1 MTEQQLSVA
10 RQYINW
16 HTDRFGFSTSNVK
29 FIEGYIELLGDYG
42 IEKRSLD
49 VVVSN
54 CVINLCFD
62 KKKVFQEVYQV
73 LKNGGEFYFSDVYCS
88 RRVPTKL
95 KDNKVLWGE
104 CLSGALYW
112 NDFEN
117 LVRECGFVDPRVV
130 NFNQITINNKELEKP
145 PSFFHGLPV
154 HPTNPKAWA
163 MVSVGFSNYTN
174 PNESLLISTLILATI
189 FIIIQFIFHNL
200 WCFFGVQL
208 KKIFQNTKYEI
219 WLMRFLSLLM
229 LGSLVLLFLK

>member
-1 MTEQQLSVA
+1 MLLDNYSVGLLLFA
-10 RQYINW
+10 VSMVATPGPANMILLNAGSQ
-16 HTDRFGFSTSNVK
+16 FGFKKAIPFVFGIILSKQLIIWPIGFGILT
-29 FIEGYIELLGDYG
+29 FFELFP
-42 IEKRSLD
+42 
-49 VVVSN
+49 N
-54 CVINLCFD
+54 F
-62 KKKVFQEVYQV
+62 
-73 LKNGGEFYFSDVYCS
+73 
-88 RRVPTKL
+88 
-95 KDNKVLWGE
+95 
-104 CLSGALYW
+104 
-112 NDFEN
+112 
-117 LVRECGFVDPRVV
+117 V
-130 NFNQITINNKELEKP
+130 NFIKFLSCTYIIWLAWKLSNFKINDNKELEKP

>member
-1 MTEQQLSVA
+1 MLLDNYSIGLLLFAVSMVA
-10 RQYINW
+10 TPGPANMILLNAGSQ
-16 HTDRFGFSTSNVK
+16 FGFKKAIPFV
-29 FIEGYIELLGDYG
+29 FG
-42 IEKRSLD
+42 I
-49 VVVSN
+49 
-54 CVINLCFD
+54 I
-62 KKKVFQEVYQV
+62 
-73 LKNGGEFYFSDVYCS
+73 
-88 RRVPTKL
+88 
-95 KDNKVLWGE
+95 
-104 CLSGALYW
+104 LSKQLIIWPIGFGILTF
-112 NDFEN
+112 FEIFPN
-117 LVRECGFVDPRVV
+117 FV
-130 NFNQITINNKELEKP
+130 NFIKFLSCTYIIWLAWKLSNFKINDNKELEKP

>member
-1 MTEQQLSVA
+1 MFLDNYSIGLLLFAVSMVA
-10 RQYINW
+10 TPGPANMILLNAGSQ
-16 HTDRFGFSTSNVK
+16 FGFKKAIPFVFGIILSKQLIIWPIGFGILT
-29 FIEGYIELLGDYG
+29 FFELFP
-42 IEKRSLD
+42 
-49 VVVSN
+49 N
-54 CVINLCFD
+54 F
-62 KKKVFQEVYQV
+62 
-73 LKNGGEFYFSDVYCS
+73 
-88 RRVPTKL
+88 
-95 KDNKVLWGE
+95 
-104 CLSGALYW
+104 
-112 NDFEN
+112 
-117 LVRECGFVDPRVV
+117 V
-130 NFNQITINNKELEKP
+130 NFIKFLSCTYIIWLAWKLSNFKINDNKELKKP

>member
-1 MTEQQLSVA
+1 MFLDNYSFGLLLFAVSMVA
-10 RQYINW
+10 TPGPANMILLNAGSQ
-16 HTDRFGFSTSNVK
+16 FGFKKAIPFVFGIILSKQLIIWPIGFGILT
-29 FIEGYIELLGDYG
+29 FFELFP
-42 IEKRSLD
+42 
-49 VVVSN
+49 N
-54 CVINLCFD
+54 F
-62 KKKVFQEVYQV
+62 
-73 LKNGGEFYFSDVYCS
+73 
-88 RRVPTKL
+88 
-95 KDNKVLWGE
+95 
-104 CLSGALYW
+104 
-112 NDFEN
+112 
-117 LVRECGFVDPRVV
+117 V
-130 NFNQITINNKELEKP
+130 NFIKFLSCTYIIWLAWKLSNFKINDNKELEKP

>member
-1 MTEQQLSVA
+1 MLLDNYSIGLLLFAVSMVA
-10 RQYINW
+10 TPGPANMILLNAGSQ
-16 HTDRFGFSTSNVK
+16 FGFKKAIPFVFGIILSKQLIIWPIGFGILT
-29 FIEGYIELLGDYG
+29 FFELFP
-42 IEKRSLD
+42 
-49 VVVSN
+49 N
-54 CVINLCFD
+54 F
-62 KKKVFQEVYQV
+62 
-73 LKNGGEFYFSDVYCS
+73 
-88 RRVPTKL
+88 
-95 KDNKVLWGE
+95 
-104 CLSGALYW
+104 
-112 NDFEN
+112 
-117 LVRECGFVDPRVV
+117 V
-130 NFNQITINNKELEKP
+130 NFIKFLSCTYIIWLAWKLSNFKINDNKELEKP

-174 PNESLLISTLILATI
+174 PNESHLISTLILATI

>member
-1 MTEQQLSVA
+1 MLLDNYSIGLLLFAVSMVA
-10 RQYINW
+10 TPGPANMILLNAGSQ
-16 HTDRFGFSTSNVK
+16 FGFKKAIPFVFGIILSKQLIIWPIGFGILT
-29 FIEGYIELLGDYG
+29 FFELFP
-42 IEKRSLD
+42 
-49 VVVSN
+49 N
-54 CVINLCFD
+54 F
-62 KKKVFQEVYQV
+62 
-73 LKNGGEFYFSDVYCS
+73 
-88 RRVPTKL
+88 
-95 KDNKVLWGE
+95 
-104 CLSGALYW
+104 
-112 NDFEN
+112 
-117 LVRECGFVDPRVV
+117 V
-130 NFNQITINNKELEKP
+130 NFIKFLSCTYIIWLAWKLSNFKMNDNKELEKP

>member
-1 MTEQQLSVA
+1 MLLDNYSIGLLLFAVSMVA
-10 RQYINW
+10 TPGPANMILLNAGSQ
-16 HTDRFGFSTSNVK
+16 FGFKKAIPFVFGIILSKQLIIWPIGFGILT
-29 FIEGYIELLGDYG
+29 FFELFP
-42 IEKRSLD
+42 
-49 VVVSN
+49 N
-54 CVINLCFD
+54 F
-62 KKKVFQEVYQV
+62 
-73 LKNGGEFYFSDVYCS
+73 
-88 RRVPTKL
+88 
-95 KDNKVLWGE
+95 
-104 CLSGALYW
+104 
-112 NDFEN
+112 
-117 LVRECGFVDPRVV
+117 V
-130 NFNQITINNKELEKP
+130 NFIKFLSCTYIIWLAWKLSNFKINDNKELKKP

-174 PNESLLISTLILATI
+174 PNESLLISTLMLATI

>member
-1 MTEQQLSVA
+1 MLLDNYSIGLLLFAVSMVA
-10 RQYINW
+10 TPGPANMILLNAGSQ
-16 HTDRFGFSTSNVK
+16 FGFKKAVPFVFGIILSKQLIIWPIGFGILT
-29 FIEGYIELLGDYG
+29 FFELFP
-42 IEKRSLD
+42 
-49 VVVSN
+49 N
-54 CVINLCFD
+54 F
-62 KKKVFQEVYQV
+62 
-73 LKNGGEFYFSDVYCS
+73 
-88 RRVPTKL
+88 
-95 KDNKVLWGE
+95 
-104 CLSGALYW
+104 
-112 NDFEN
+112 
-117 LVRECGFVDPRVV
+117 V
-130 NFNQITINNKELEKP
+130 NFIKFLSCTYIIWLAWKLSNFKINDNKELKKP

>member
-1 MTEQQLSVA
+1 MLLDNYSIGLLLFAVSMVA
-10 RQYINW
+10 TPGPANMIILNAGSQ
-16 HTDRFGFSTSNVK
+16 FGFKKAIPFVFGIILSKQLIIWPIGFGILT
-29 FIEGYIELLGDYG
+29 FFELFP
-42 IEKRSLD
+42 
-49 VVVSN
+49 N
-54 CVINLCFD
+54 F
-62 KKKVFQEVYQV
+62 
-73 LKNGGEFYFSDVYCS
+73 
-88 RRVPTKL
+88 
-95 KDNKVLWGE
+95 
-104 CLSGALYW
+104 
-112 NDFEN
+112 
-117 LVRECGFVDPRVV
+117 V
-130 NFNQITINNKELEKP
+130 NFIKFLSCTYIIWLAWKLSNFKINDNKELEKP

>member
-1 MTEQQLSVA
+1 MLLDNYSIGLLLFAVSMVA
-10 RQYINW
+10 TPGPANMILLNAGSQ
-16 HTDRFGFSTSNVK
+16 FGFKKAIPFVFGIILSKQLIIWPIGFGILTFFELFPNFINFIKFLSCTYIIWLAWKLSNFK
-29 FIEGYIELLGDYG
+29 
-42 IEKRSLD
+42 
-49 VVVSN
+49 
-54 CVINLCFD
+54 IND
-62 KKKVFQEVYQV
+62 
-73 LKNGGEFYFSDVYCS
+73 
-88 RRVPTKL
+88 
-95 KDNKVLWGE
+95 
-104 CLSGALYW
+104 
-112 NDFEN
+112 
-117 LVRECGFVDPRVV
+117 
-130 NFNQITINNKELEKP
+130 NKELKKP

-163 MVSVGFSNYTN
+163 MVSVSFSNYTN

>member
-1 MTEQQLSVA
+1 MFLDNYSIGLLLFAGSMVA
-10 RQYINW
+10 TPGPANMILLNAGSK
-16 HTDRFGFSTSNVK
+16 FGFKKSIPFV
-29 FIEGYIELLGDYG
+29 FG
-42 IEKRSLD
+42 I
-49 VVVSN
+49 
-54 CVINLCFD
+54 I
-62 KKKVFQEVYQV
+62 
-73 LKNGGEFYFSDVYCS
+73 
-88 RRVPTKL
+88 
-95 KDNKVLWGE
+95 
-104 CLSGALYW
+104 LSKQLIIWPIGFGILTF
-112 NDFEN
+112 FEHFPN
-117 LVRECGFVDPRVV
+117 FV
-130 NFNQITINNKELEKP
+130 NFIKFLSCTYIIWLAWKLSNFKINDNKELEKQ

>member
-1 MTEQQLSVA
+1 MFLDNYSIGLLLFAVSMVA
-10 RQYINW
+10 TPGPANMILLNAGSQ
-16 HTDRFGFSTSNVK
+16 FGFKKAIPFVFGIILSKQLIIWPIGFGILT
-29 FIEGYIELLGDYG
+29 FFELFP
-42 IEKRSLD
+42 
-49 VVVSN
+49 N
-54 CVINLCFD
+54 F
-62 KKKVFQEVYQV
+62 
-73 LKNGGEFYFSDVYCS
+73 
-88 RRVPTKL
+88 
-95 KDNKVLWGE
+95 
-104 CLSGALYW
+104 
-112 NDFEN
+112 
-117 LVRECGFVDPRVV
+117 V
-130 NFNQITINNKELEKP
+130 NFIKFLSCTYIIWLAWKLSNFKINDNKELEKP

-208 KKIFQNTKYEI
+208 KNIFQNTKYEI

>member
-1 MTEQQLSVA
+1 MLLDNYSIGLLLFAVSMVA
-10 RQYINW
+10 TPGPANMILLNAGSQ
-16 HTDRFGFSTSNVK
+16 FGF
-29 FIEGYIELLGDYG
+29 
-42 IEKRSLD
+42 
-49 VVVSN
+49 
-54 CVINLCFD
+54 
-62 KKKVFQEVYQV
+62 KKVIPFVF
-73 LKNGGEFYFSDVYCS
+73 GII
-88 RRVPTKL
+88 
-95 KDNKVLWGE
+95 
-104 CLSGALYW
+104 LSKQIIIWPIGFGILTF
-112 NDFEN
+112 FELFPN
-117 LVRECGFVDPRVV
+117 FV
-130 NFNQITINNKELEKP
+130 NFIKFLSCTYIIWLAWKLSNFKINDNKELEKP

-189 FIIIQFIFHNL
+189 FIVIQFIFHNL

>member
-1 MTEQQLSVA
+1 MLLDNYSIGLLLFAVSMVA
-10 RQYINW
+10 TPGPANMILLNAGSQ
-16 HTDRFGFSTSNVK
+16 FGFKKAIPFVFGIILSKQLIIWPIGFGILT
-29 FIEGYIELLGDYG
+29 FFELFP
-42 IEKRSLD
+42 
-49 VVVSN
+49 N
-54 CVINLCFD
+54 F
-62 KKKVFQEVYQV
+62 
-73 LKNGGEFYFSDVYCS
+73 
-88 RRVPTKL
+88 
-95 KDNKVLWGE
+95 
-104 CLSGALYW
+104 
-112 NDFEN
+112 
-117 LVRECGFVDPRVV
+117 V
-130 NFNQITINNKELEKP
+130 NFIKFFSCTYIIWLAWKLSNFKINDNKELEKP

>member
-1 MTEQQLSVA
+1 MFLDNYSFGLLLFAVSMVA
-10 RQYINW
+10 TPGPANMILLNAGSQ
-16 HTDRFGFSTSNVK
+16 FGFKKAIPFVFGIILSKQLIIWPIGFGILT
-29 FIEGYIELLGDYG
+29 FFELFP
-42 IEKRSLD
+42 
-49 VVVSN
+49 N
-54 CVINLCFD
+54 F
-62 KKKVFQEVYQV
+62 
-73 LKNGGEFYFSDVYCS
+73 
-88 RRVPTKL
+88 
-95 KDNKVLWGE
+95 
-104 CLSGALYW
+104 
-112 NDFEN
+112 
-117 LVRECGFVDPRVV
+117 V
-130 NFNQITINNKELEKP
+130 NFIKFLSCTYIIWLAWKLSNFKINDNKELKKP

>member
-1 MTEQQLSVA
+1 MLLDNYSIGLLLFAVSMVA
-10 RQYINW
+10 TPGPANMIILNAGSQ
-16 HTDRFGFSTSNVK
+16 FGFKKAIPFVFGIILSKQLIIWPIGFGILT
-29 FIEGYIELLGDYG
+29 FFELFP
-42 IEKRSLD
+42 
-49 VVVSN
+49 N
-54 CVINLCFD
+54 F
-62 KKKVFQEVYQV
+62 
-73 LKNGGEFYFSDVYCS
+73 
-88 RRVPTKL
+88 
-95 KDNKVLWGE
+95 
-104 CLSGALYW
+104 
-112 NDFEN
+112 
-117 LVRECGFVDPRVV
+117 V
-130 NFNQITINNKELEKP
+130 NFIKFLSCTYIIWLAWKLSKFKINDNKELEKP

>member
-1 MTEQQLSVA
+1 MLLDNYSIGLLLFAVSMVA
-10 RQYINW
+10 TPGPANMILLNAGSQ
-16 HTDRFGFSTSNVK
+16 FGFKKAIPFVFGIILSKQLIIWPIGFGILT
-29 FIEGYIELLGDYG
+29 FFELFP
-42 IEKRSLD
+42 
-49 VVVSN
+49 N
-54 CVINLCFD
+54 F
-62 KKKVFQEVYQV
+62 
-73 LKNGGEFYFSDVYCS
+73 
-88 RRVPTKL
+88 
-95 KDNKVLWGE
+95 
-104 CLSGALYW
+104 
-112 NDFEN
+112 
-117 LVRECGFVDPRVV
+117 V
-130 NFNQITINNKELEKP
+130 NFIKFLSCTYIIWLAWKLSNFKINDNKELEKP

-174 PNESLLISTLILATI
+174 PNESLLISTSILATI

>member
-1 MTEQQLSVA
+1 MLLDNYSIGLLLFAVSMVA
-10 RQYINW
+10 TPGPANMILLNAGSQ
-16 HTDRFGFSTSNVK
+16 FGFKKAIPFVFGIILSKQIIIWPIGFGILT
-29 FIEGYIELLGDYG
+29 FFELFP
-42 IEKRSLD
+42 
-49 VVVSN
+49 N
-54 CVINLCFD
+54 F
-62 KKKVFQEVYQV
+62 
-73 LKNGGEFYFSDVYCS
+73 
-88 RRVPTKL
+88 
-95 KDNKVLWGE
+95 
-104 CLSGALYW
+104 
-112 NDFEN
+112 
-117 LVRECGFVDPRVV
+117 V
-130 NFNQITINNKELEKP
+130 NFIKFLSCTYIIWLAWKLSNFKINDNKELEKP

-174 PNESLLISTLILATI
+174 PNESLLTSTLILATI

>member
-1 MTEQQLSVA
+1 MLLDNYSIGLLLFAVSMVA
-10 RQYINW
+10 TPGPANMILLNAGSQ
-16 HTDRFGFSTSNVK
+16 FGFKKAIPFVFGIILSKQLIIWPIGFGILT
-29 FIEGYIELLGDYG
+29 FFELFP
-42 IEKRSLD
+42 
-49 VVVSN
+49 N
-54 CVINLCFD
+54 F
-62 KKKVFQEVYQV
+62 
-73 LKNGGEFYFSDVYCS
+73 
-88 RRVPTKL
+88 
-95 KDNKVLWGE
+95 
-104 CLSGALYW
+104 
-112 NDFEN
+112 
-117 LVRECGFVDPRVV
+117 V
-130 NFNQITINNKELEKP
+130 NFIKFVSCTYIIWLAWKLSNFKINDNKELEKP

>member
-1 MTEQQLSVA
+1 MLLDNYSIGLLLFAGSMVA
-10 RQYINW
+10 TPGPANMILLTAGSQ
-16 HTDRFGFSTSNVK
+16 FGFKKAIPFVFGIILSKQLIIWPIGFGILTFFELFPNFVIFIKFLSCTYIIWLAWKLSNFK
-29 FIEGYIELLGDYG
+29 
-42 IEKRSLD
+42 
-49 VVVSN
+49 
-54 CVINLCFD
+54 IND
-62 KKKVFQEVYQV
+62 
-73 LKNGGEFYFSDVYCS
+73 
-88 RRVPTKL
+88 
-95 KDNKVLWGE
+95 
-104 CLSGALYW
+104 
-112 NDFEN
+112 
-117 LVRECGFVDPRVV
+117 
-130 NFNQITINNKELEKP
+130 NKELEKP

-189 FIIIQFIFHNL
+189 FIIVQFIFHNL

>member
-1 MTEQQLSVA
+1 MLLDNYSIGLLLFASSMVA
-10 RQYINW
+10 TPGPANMILLNAGSQ
-16 HTDRFGFSTSNVK
+16 FGFKKAIPFVFGIILSKQLIIWPIGFGILTFFELFPNFVYFIKFLSCTYIIWLAWKLSNFK
-29 FIEGYIELLGDYG
+29 
-42 IEKRSLD
+42 
-49 VVVSN
+49 
-54 CVINLCFD
+54 IND
-62 KKKVFQEVYQV
+62 
-73 LKNGGEFYFSDVYCS
+73 
-88 RRVPTKL
+88 
-95 KDNKVLWGE
+95 
-104 CLSGALYW
+104 
-112 NDFEN
+112 
-117 LVRECGFVDPRVV
+117 
-130 NFNQITINNKELEKP
+130 NKELEKP

-208 KKIFQNTKYEI
+208 KNIFQNTKYEI

>member
-1 MTEQQLSVA
+1 MLLDNYSIGLLLFAVSMVA
-10 RQYINW
+10 TPGPANMILLNAGSQ
-16 HTDRFGFSTSNVK
+16 FGFKKAVPFVFGIILSKQLIIWPIGFGILT
-29 FIEGYIELLGDYG
+29 FFELFP
-42 IEKRSLD
+42 
-49 VVVSN
+49 N
-54 CVINLCFD
+54 F
-62 KKKVFQEVYQV
+62 
-73 LKNGGEFYFSDVYCS
+73 
-88 RRVPTKL
+88 
-95 KDNKVLWGE
+95 
-104 CLSGALYW
+104 
-112 NDFEN
+112 
-117 LVRECGFVDPRVV
+117 V
-130 NFNQITINNKELEKP
+130 NFIKFLSCTYIIWLAWKLSNFKINDNKELEKP

-174 PNESLLISTLILATI
+174 PNESPLISTFILATI

>member
-1 MTEQQLSVA
+1 MFLDNYSVGLFLFA
-10 RQYINW
+10 VSMVATPGPANMILLNAGSQ
-16 HTDRFGFSTSNVK
+16 FGFKKAIPFVFGIILSKQLIIWPIGFGILT
-29 FIEGYIELLGDYG
+29 FFELFP
-42 IEKRSLD
+42 
-49 VVVSN
+49 N
-54 CVINLCFD
+54 F
-62 KKKVFQEVYQV
+62 
-73 LKNGGEFYFSDVYCS
+73 
-88 RRVPTKL
+88 
-95 KDNKVLWGE
+95 
-104 CLSGALYW
+104 
-112 NDFEN
+112 
-117 LVRECGFVDPRVV
+117 V
-130 NFNQITINNKELEKP
+130 NFIKFLSCTYIIWLAWKLSNFKINDNKELEKP

>member
-1 MTEQQLSVA
+1 MLLDNYSIGLLLFAVSMVA
-10 RQYINW
+10 TPGPANMILLNAGSQ
-16 HTDRFGFSTSNVK
+16 FGFKKAIPFVFGIIFSKQLIIWPIGFGILT
-29 FIEGYIELLGDYG
+29 FFELFP
-42 IEKRSLD
+42 
-49 VVVSN
+49 N
-54 CVINLCFD
+54 F
-62 KKKVFQEVYQV
+62 
-73 LKNGGEFYFSDVYCS
+73 
-88 RRVPTKL
+88 
-95 KDNKVLWGE
+95 
-104 CLSGALYW
+104 
-112 NDFEN
+112 
-117 LVRECGFVDPRVV
+117 V
-130 NFNQITINNKELEKP
+130 NFIKFLSCTYIIWLAWKLSNFKINDNKELEKP

>member
-1 MTEQQLSVA
+1 MLLDNYSIGLLLFAVSMVA
-10 RQYINW
+10 TPGPANMILLNAGSQ
-16 HTDRFGFSTSNVK
+16 FGFKKAVPFVFGIILSKQLIIWPIGFGILT
-29 FIEGYIELLGDYG
+29 FFELFP
-42 IEKRSLD
+42 
-49 VVVSN
+49 N
-54 CVINLCFD
+54 F
-62 KKKVFQEVYQV
+62 
-73 LKNGGEFYFSDVYCS
+73 
-88 RRVPTKL
+88 
-95 KDNKVLWGE
+95 
-104 CLSGALYW
+104 
-112 NDFEN
+112 
-117 LVRECGFVDPRVV
+117 V
-130 NFNQITINNKELEKP
+130 NFIKFLSCTYIIWLAWKLSNFKINDNKELEIP

>member
-1 MTEQQLSVA
+1 MLLDNYSIGLLLFAVSMVA
-10 RQYINW
+10 TPGPANMILLNAGSQ
-16 HTDRFGFSTSNVK
+16 FGFKKAIPFVFGIILSKQLIIWPIGFGILTFFELFPNFVYFIKFLSCTYIIWLAWKLSNFK
-29 FIEGYIELLGDYG
+29 
-42 IEKRSLD
+42 
-49 VVVSN
+49 
-54 CVINLCFD
+54 IND
-62 KKKVFQEVYQV
+62 
-73 LKNGGEFYFSDVYCS
+73 
-88 RRVPTKL
+88 
-95 KDNKVLWGE
+95 
-104 CLSGALYW
+104 
-112 NDFEN
+112 
-117 LVRECGFVDPRVV
+117 
-130 NFNQITINNKELEKP
+130 NKELEKP

>member
-1 MTEQQLSVA
+1 MLLDNYSIGLLLFAVSMVA
-10 RQYINW
+10 TPGPANMILLNAGSQ
-16 HTDRFGFSTSNVK
+16 FGFKKAVPFVFGIILSKQLIIWPIGFGILT
-29 FIEGYIELLGDYG
+29 FFELFP
-42 IEKRSLD
+42 
-49 VVVSN
+49 N
-54 CVINLCFD
+54 F
-62 KKKVFQEVYQV
+62 
-73 LKNGGEFYFSDVYCS
+73 
-88 RRVPTKL
+88 
-95 KDNKVLWGE
+95 
-104 CLSGALYW
+104 
-112 NDFEN
+112 
-117 LVRECGFVDPRVV
+117 V
-130 NFNQITINNKELEKP
+130 NFIKFLSCTYIIWLAWKLSNFKIKDNKELEKP

>member
-1 MTEQQLSVA
+1 MFLDNYSIGLLLFAVSMVA
-10 RQYINW
+10 TPGPANMILLNAGSQ
-16 HTDRFGFSTSNVK
+16 FGFKKAIPFV
-29 FIEGYIELLGDYG
+29 FG
-42 IEKRSLD
+42 IILSKQL
-49 VVVSN
+49 
-54 CVINLCFD
+54 IIWPIGFGILTF
-62 KKKVFQEVYQV
+62 F
-73 LKNGGEFYFSDVYCS
+73 EFF
-88 RRVPTKL
+88 P
-95 KDNKVLWGE
+95 N
-104 CLSGALYW
+104 
-112 NDFEN
+112 F
-117 LVRECGFVDPRVV
+117 V
-130 NFNQITINNKELEKP
+130 NFIKFLSCTYIIWLAWKLSNFKINDNKELEKP

-208 KKIFQNTKYEI
+208 KIIFQNTKYEI

>member
-1 MTEQQLSVA
+1 MLLDNYSIGLLLFAVSMVA
-10 RQYINW
+10 TPGPANMILLNAGSQ
-16 HTDRFGFSTSNVK
+16 FGFKKAIPFVFGIILSKQLIIWPIGFGILT
-29 FIEGYIELLGDYG
+29 FFELFP
-42 IEKRSLD
+42 
-49 VVVSN
+49 N
-54 CVINLCFD
+54 F
-62 KKKVFQEVYQV
+62 
-73 LKNGGEFYFSDVYCS
+73 
-88 RRVPTKL
+88 
-95 KDNKVLWGE
+95 
-104 CLSGALYW
+104 
-112 NDFEN
+112 
-117 LVRECGFVDPRVV
+117 V
-130 NFNQITINNKELEKP
+130 NFIKFLSCTYIIWLAWKLSNFKINDNKELEKP

-174 PNESLLISTLILATI
+174 PNESLLISTLIIATI

>member
-1 MTEQQLSVA
+1 MLLDNYSIGLLLFAVSMVA
-10 RQYINW
+10 TPGPANMILLNAGSQ
-16 HTDRFGFSTSNVK
+16 FGFKKAIPFV
-29 FIEGYIELLGDYG
+29 FG
-42 IEKRSLD
+42 IILSKQL
-49 VVVSN
+49 
-54 CVINLCFD
+54 IIWPIGFGILTF
-62 KKKVFQEVYQV
+62 F
-73 LKNGGEFYFSDVYCS
+73 EFF
-88 RRVPTKL
+88 P
-95 KDNKVLWGE
+95 N
-104 CLSGALYW
+104 
-112 NDFEN
+112 F
-117 LVRECGFVDPRVV
+117 V
-130 NFNQITINNKELEKP
+130 NFIKFLSCTYIIWLAWKLSNFKINDNKELEKP

-208 KKIFQNTKYEI
+208 KIIFQNTKYEI

>member
-1 MTEQQLSVA
+1 MLLDNYSIGLLLFAVSMVA
-10 RQYINW
+10 TPGPANMILLNAGSQ
-16 HTDRFGFSTSNVK
+16 FGFKKAIPFVFGIILSKQLIIWPIGFGILT
-29 FIEGYIELLGDYG
+29 FFELFP
-42 IEKRSLD
+42 
-49 VVVSN
+49 N
-54 CVINLCFD
+54 F
-62 KKKVFQEVYQV
+62 
-73 LKNGGEFYFSDVYCS
+73 
-88 RRVPTKL
+88 
-95 KDNKVLWGE
+95 
-104 CLSGALYW
+104 
-112 NDFEN
+112 
-117 LVRECGFVDPRVV
+117 V
-130 NFNQITINNKELEKP
+130 NFIKFLSCTYIIWLAWKLSNFKINDNKELEKP